1 MDIYIAR
8 QPIFDRK
15 KHLFAYEL
23 LFRDGLSNY
32 FPQIDGDTAT
42 SKVLSSSFLS
52 IGIESITGGK
62 RAFINFTQNLLT
74 MEIPFMFPRESTVVE
89 ILEDVTPVPEVI
101 ETCKKLSSD
110 GYQLALD
117 DYFFDVGMHA
127 LVELV
132 NIIKIDFRSA
142 PADKIKKL
150 IVSPKLAGIKLLA
163 EKIETN
169 EEFKSAFDMGFEYFQ
184 GYFFSEPEIVKGKEL
199 SGSTLQLLNLIIE
212 INKPD
217 VNLEKLEKIIEHD
230 ISITYKLLRYVNSA
244 SIKRRAEISS
254 IRKAVMIIGLDELK
268 RLASL
273 ISLSKVSVDKPDELI
288 KSSCIKARFCEKL
301 GKESTCSTK
310 YNEIFLIGLFAHI
323 DAILDQPM
331 KDIMEKI
338 PVSKTISD
346 ALINGEG
353 EAVKY
358 LRLAECYERGE
369 WNSVKEYA
377 AQTCVDE
384 SVIPGIYVEACKWAD
399 EFSA

>member
-1 MDIYIAR
+1 MDTYIAR

-23 LFRDGLSNY
+23 LFRDGLSNC
-32 FPQIDGDTAT
+32 FPEIDGDTAT

-74 MEIPFMFPRESTVVE
+74 SEIPFMFPRQSTVVE
-89 ILEDVTPVPEVI
+89 ILEDVNPVPEVI

-110 GYQLALD
+110 GYYLALD
-117 DYFFDVGMHA
+117 DFFFEAGMLA
-127 LVELV
+127 LVKLV
-132 NIIKIDFRSA
+132 NIIKIDFRST
-142 PADKIKKL
+142 PIDKIKSL
-150 IVSPKLAGIKLLA
+150 INNPQLAGIKLLA

-169 EEFKSAFDMGFEYFQ
+169 EEFKNARDLGFAYFQ
-184 GYFFSEPEIVKGKEL
+184 GYFFSEPEIIKGKEL
-199 SGSTLQLLNLIIE
+199 AGSTLQLLNLIIE

-268 RLASL
+268 RLTSL

-301 GKESTCSTK
+301 GQESTSLTK

-331 KDIMEKI
+331 KEIMEKI
-338 PVSKTISD
+338 PISKTISD

-369 WNSVKEYA
+369 WNDVKQYA
-377 AQTCVDE
+377 AQTSVDE
-384 SVIPGIYVEACKWAD
+384 SVIPGIYIEACKWAD
-399 EFSA
+399 EFSS